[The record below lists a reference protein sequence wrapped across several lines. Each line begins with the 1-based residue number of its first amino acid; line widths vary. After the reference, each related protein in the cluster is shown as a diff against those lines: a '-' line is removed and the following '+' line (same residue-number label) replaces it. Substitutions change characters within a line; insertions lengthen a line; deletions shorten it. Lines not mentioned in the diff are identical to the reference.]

1 MPKESRLSV
10 CNNSAPD
17 SVVGLISIL
26 LPPTGRRQI
35 FCPQARTLSNASP
48 NGVTVQF
55 NCTVQN
61 IITASLAAVLSSSVQ
76 LYNVKTSK
84 LYDHHN
90 WLLASIRDNANAVEG
105 DAE

>member
-1 MPKESRLSV
+1 MAKNMLRFVRAIFGKLAKLPEVSFMMAVLMFRASEH
-10 CNNSAPD
+10 S
-17 SVVGLISIL
+17 ISL
-26 LPPTGRRQI
+26 ANTKLDRY
-35 FCPQARTLSNASP
+35 
-48 NGVTVQF
+48 
-55 NCTVQN
+55 N

-105 DAE
+105 DADFSNFMYQG